1 MARPAPTPFTP
12 DEWSV
17 LAALQARA
25 AEHPDPDVAM
35 FMTARERNLLMRCGE
50 FLIWK
55 AEADP
60 AWAAEVE
67 REIRDAGLV

>member
-1 MARPAPTPFTP
+1 MGRPAPPPFTL
-12 DEWSV
+12 DERAV
-17 LAALQARA
+17 LTALQARA

-35 FMTARERNLLMRCGE
+35 FMTARERNLLMRCAE

-55 AEADP
+55 ADSDP
-60 AWAAEVE
+60 AWGDKVE